1 MKKSTIPTP
10 PVKLDM
16 EQGWNPN
23 TELGCEVKT
32 ILRSDRKMKVGKE
45 YQGVLRLDSEGI
57 VEEFN
62 YRDPH
67 YTFIETL
74 PWNMKRNPR
83 VFNGKFISVTRQD
96 DGSLRPNFKP
106 MKQGAGFCIERYAF
120 GVYRELLMALK
131 GLIER

>member
-1 MKKSTIPTP
+1 MKKSTITTP
-10 PVKLDM
+10 PVKIDK
-16 EQGWNPN
+16 EQGWHPN

-32 ILRSDRKMKVGKE
+32 LLHSDVRMKVGKD
-45 YQGVLRLDSEGI
+45 YIGVFRFDSEGI

-74 PWNMKRNPR
+74 PWSMKRNPR
-83 VFNGKFISVTRQD
+83 VFNGKFISVTRRD

-106 MKQGAGFCIERYAF
+106 LKVGDGFSVDSYAI
-120 GVYRELLMALK
+120 GVCNELRQALT
-131 GLIER
+131 GLVEK

>member
-45 YQGVLRLDSEGI
+45 YQGVLRFDSEGI

-74 PWNMKRNPR
+74 PWNMKRNPK

-106 MKQGAGFCIERYAF
+106 MKQGAGFSIERYAF
-120 GVYRELLMALK
+120 GVYRELFMALK

>member
-1 MKKSTIPTP
+1 
-10 PVKLDM
+10 M
-16 EQGWNPN
+16 EEKNIYSNTAGFAGWNPN

-45 YQGVLRLDSEGI
+45 YQGVLRFDSEGI

-74 PWNMKRNPR
+74 PWNMKRNPK

-106 MKQGAGFCIERYAF
+106 MKQGAGFSIERYAF
-120 GVYRELLMALK
+120 GVYRELFMALK
-131 GLIER
+131 GLIES